1 MTAAQAPV
9 TVKVR
14 YADFKTVGRSRSLAT
29 FSDHDDD
36 FWPVARDLFDRIHT
50 RRVGVRLVGACL
62 SHLAPAGRQMGLFG
76 EADHDR
82 RQAFYRSVDRV
93 RDRFGFSALV
103 TGRAIDLL
111 ATHERDARGFRLRTA
126 CLSR

>member
-50 RRVGVRLVGACL
+50 RRVGVRLMGACL
-62 SHLAPAGRQMGLFG
+62 SHLAPAGRQIGLFG